1 MLVLFF
7 VKECLTALIVS
18 EVTIFNYISYKHIWW
33 WKVVKGEKER
43 TIIISGL
50 YLYGID
56 AISVEEMKW
65 KILFELFE

>member
-1 MLVLFF
+1 M
-7 VKECLTALIVS
+7 
-18 EVTIFNYISYKHIWW
+18 
-33 WKVVKGEKER
+33 VKGEKER

-65 KILFELFE
+65 KILFELFVQIIRIILFFISMWFDALCCSG

>member
-1 MLVLFF
+1 M
-7 VKECLTALIVS
+7 
-18 EVTIFNYISYKHIWW
+18 
-33 WKVVKGEKER
+33 VKGEKER

-65 KILFELFE
+65 KILFELFVQIMRSFS